1 MKSYPLS
8 IDYNP
13 SYNLDDINKAIN
25 LNTLKERV
33 KVEKWL
39 LSQLQSGKSLNEL
52 LAIEEAVIE
61 KDRHRHQKNVI
72 ITL

>member
-1 MKSYPLS
+1 MKFYPLS

-13 SYNLDDINKAIN
+13 SYNLDDINKTIN